1 MIPFHMATLFSHF
14 WICQLDRLS
23 GQDLQILNWPYTAAM
38 WCGFRILLNEKI
50 KMEYKLQ
57 YKCVKFTNCQ
67 MKWGQLCLGDFL
79 TTKIPKIKKDWLHFI
94 WQLFL
99 VNFTLVKMQQSC
111 EVELVHGLTALH
123 LATFLSEFY
132 TCQNAAVLWSGVSAW
147 IDSTSF
153 GCFS

>member
-1 MIPFHMATLFSHF
+1 MTPWHMAALFSHV
-14 WICQLDRLS
+14 WICLFDRIA
-23 GQDLQILNWPYTAAM
+23 GQHWHILNWPYTAAILI
-38 WCGFRILLNEKI
+38 FRILLSEKI

-123 LATFLSEFY
+123 LATF
-132 TCQNAAVLWSGVSAW
+132 QW
-147 IDSTSF
+147 ILH
-153 GCFS
+153 